1 MRPELKETITNLGL
15 EYRLMTQFTSFVA
28 VEEMIVTDGGTP
40 RRIDVPVEV
49 PEGVSRDHVFSD
61 AEMRPSGTLQSLN
74 YVGLMAS
81 KTVSQ
86 SVEVTSSPGGSKAK
100 RERAGKR
107 GVGVGTGGGT
117 GPGRG
122 GNIGGGDVNVGGGGP
137 GGSGTGGATPQPS
150 PRAAPGRMVLTDD
163 VNYIVNSPGD
173 EKRQQ
178 LLTKLQPSLLAV
190 VERLQRKEAKP
201 GADELKFVRD
211 GKAEVQIWLI
221 EKSAEALAE
230 LKKLGFEIILDPKTA
245 KLVIGRLPIENLEK
259 LAELKSVRYVAPQ
272 RG

>member
-1 MRPELKETITNLGL
+1 MDQDLNGVQQGSMRPELKETITNLGL

-40 RRIDVPVEV
+40 RRVDVPVEV
-49 PEGVSRDHVFSD
+49 PEGVSRERVFSD

-86 SVEVTSSPGGSKAK
+86 SVEITSSPGGSKAK
-100 RERAGKR
+100 RERAGKP
-107 GVGVGTGGGT
+107 GVRRRVVN
-117 GPGRG
+117 GRAA
-122 GNIGGGDVNVGGGGP
+122 GNIGGGDVNDGGGGP
-137 GGSGTGGATPQPS
+137 GGSGAGGATPQPS
-150 PRAAPGRMVLTDD
+150 PRAAPGRIVLTDD
-163 VNYIVNSPGD
+163 VNYILNSPGD

-201 GADELKFVRD
+201 GADEMKFVRD
-211 GKAEVQIWLI
+211 GKAEVQIWL
-221 EKSAEALAE
+221 
-230 LKKLGFEIILDPKTA
+230 D
-245 KLVIGRLPIENLEK
+245 
-259 LAELKSVRYVAPQ
+259 
-272 RG
+272 